1 MRARARSIALTA
13 AWLACAIVLSL
24 GVAGIAVGLN
34 HPPSTGARPELSWSA
49 DRAIAPGLD
58 AVEADLATLLDEVDG
73 LAELGR
79 GALAALVARDL
90 DALRARLIAG
100 TDRITDVDAHRER
113 IRAALRALP
122 GVGPGM
128 EGRLGPAT
136 IARYDALV
144 AALPAVD
151 GLAEEWDRL
160 AQGSAPASE
169 LATHLL
175 EHDRIAG
182 EAVKLGAAGKYADAV
197 KMLQGASAELE
208 AGRAIRNELAARVD
222 VATLDSWI
230 DRNAAY
236 DAAVADLWTALR
248 KSKGRVTDA
257 VRQASARERVA
268 KENLPPD
275 TRGLVVILGD
285 VARGGLN
292 QAVIAIEEARGRLA
306 AALSAAAATAS
317 PTSAAPESA
326 SPAAQSPAG
335 QSPAAPSSAAPAASS
350 PASTGAP

>member
-1 MRARARSIALTA
+1 MRARVRPLVLAI

-34 HPPSTGARPELSWSA
+34 HPPSTGARPELTWPA
-49 DRAIAPGLD
+49 DRAVAPGLD

-73 LAELGR
+73 LADLGR
-79 GALAALVARDL
+79 GALAALVARDIE
-90 DALRARLIAG
+90 ALRAALAAG
-100 TDRITDVDAHRER
+100 TERIAEVEAHRER

-128 EGRLGPAT
+128 EGRLGPVS

-144 AALPAVD
+144 AALPAAD
-151 GLAEEWDRL
+151 GLAEDWDRL
-160 AQGSAPASE
+160 AQGSVPASE
-169 LATHLL
+169 LTARLL

-182 EAVKLGAAGKYADAV
+182 EAVKLGAAGKYAEAVTMLEGATSELDA
-197 KMLQGASAELE
+197 
-208 AGRAIRNELAARVD
+208 AGAIRDELAARVD
-222 VATLDSWI
+222 VSTLDTWI
-230 DRNAAY
+230 DRNATY

-257 VRQASARERVA
+257 VREASARERAA

-275 TRGLVVILGD
+275 TRALVVILGD

-292 QAVIAIEEARGRLA
+292 QAVIAIDETRGRLA
-306 AALSAAAATAS
+306 AALSAAAAA
-317 PTSAAPESA
+317 A
-326 SPAAQSPAG
+326 SPAPTPADTPSPTPADTPSPAPAATP
-335 QSPAAPSSAAPAASS
+335 SPAATATP
-350 PASTGAP
+350 